1 MTGIDTR
8 LLIMEE
14 QRMAVVKKT
23 CRCMLN
29 GSCGKKNCS
38 MTCIILVSW
47 VGERLTSSAYFSA
60 DEELKGQG
68 SEHIQP
74 KTKAGYVDH
83 CVVLLGASVFNML
96 FSKKGRRTHACKVV
110 QDISLRLVREHQ
122 VR

>member
-1 MTGIDTR
+1 MS
-8 LLIMEE
+8 LY
-14 QRMAVVKKT
+14 V
-23 CRCMLN
+23 
-29 GSCGKKNCS
+29 
-38 MTCIILVSW
+38 
-47 VGERLTSSAYFSA
+47 ERLVWKKELLDDFSA

-96 FSKKGRRTHACKVV
+96 FSKKSRRTHACKVV
-110 QDISLRLVREHQ
+110 QNISLRLVREHQ